1 MAAPQASSR
10 LEMLQARFQ
19 QKQLQEKEQKL
30 LQLYDQQ
37 QQRAYQVAQR
47 GSSGSN
53 GSGQGSSTV
62 NHHHQIVTRTSS
74 SGHMTSTS
82 QATKVKQVFN
92 DRRQTNVK
100 GIDRSYPLEPLDNK
114 TRKQPISNGI
124 GNSRNNGLT
133 VNRQS
138 ITVKRVTRSDVNSNV
153 NDGKPIV
160 SYHEEITRESSS
172 SRDVPS
178 NESRKEDDVEV
189 FGNENRTT
197 HYVNGNYPDQIQIRE
212 IMDEDTIQ
220 RNRMMAKL
228 HLMQY
233 DETLKYRVKNDL
245 ESEEFPE
252 DLLVEVTDKVPKR
265 TVSKKLSQAEARLE
279 RFKNMNAKRNN
290 ASKLSNSTTTGSK
303 KRSEPLLPART
314 TSRGGNNGVT
324 TSAATTKTKTGHI
337 REKRSNKSKTEK
349 TRVKYGQEPFEK
361 SKTEEAKSKKIRY
374 DRKTGTSVGSSI
386 FQKRKADV
394 PAVDE
399 TIYRRD
405 SPRFFS
411 KESEK
416 SAPKISI
423 DTLDISTRTSK
434 PSSNTKRPLASPKV
448 FLRKLNNFP
457 IARSNNDKRSY
468 KREAS
473 TFSPYRRRSESS
485 TTTSVESKHSPS
497 PELISIVE
505 KRDTSPEF
513 FCVETEKSATTMSLK
528 PRPKSTDEDKRDGIT
543 SNKDFRSNI
552 SQKMIAKQSPSY
564 LKLERKIRKS
574 SDSSD
579 TSNKSFNYELKS
591 RRDSINNLQSIQLIR
606 NVMKTQ
612 NTRQEDTK
620 DQDRS
625 RIDSIKYSNI
635 TPKEKKRD
643 DSEALINKRSPVD
656 SIKKS
661 FLKIDL
667 KDTSDLKNV
676 LTNRGRKLSL
686 KTDDTNLQLSP
697 KSPKSTKSFTPTE
710 VDTEIQEITMTDQHV
725 RYDDN
730 TCKRREKKD
739 LKKSIA
745 DETYSKSSG
754 KKLKNNDKTGSADL
768 FTYPIRREGK
778 KRNSVLESNIF
789 DRKDETNKVQ
799 TFKKSNRSLNEK
811 SWEKQEIENID
822 LKGLTSSKSSKRH
835 LSKNE
840 KIIVSVPKRRNSKD
854 LKAIKNES
862 LRSKTSSFSS
872 NEDRMSKNRST
883 NVSLKD
889 ITFDESRKEIRE
901 RSTSPLYKRVLQS
914 PTEQIKSAGA
924 KEELLRSTELIRRV
938 IKAQHSD
945 KQETGNLK
953 FTKSVSK
960 NESDETYSN
969 RIFMISS
976 PTSTNYYGRTDSVE
990 SALKR
995 FDSIGAESEYQDTIG
1010 RDCVDGI
1017 TRDLSPKIYV
1027 EKIESTKI
1035 LSEPKESIKTKTK
1048 KIRLESSQVKMDRS
1062 KIDSKRKNTNVSI
1075 LKRSPGHSR
1084 KILLTKIDSLRDGRI
1099 KGKKIAEAKDSMKIA
1114 RTPKSRSPICKR
1126 KLFHDLGFEK
1136 ENERVCTSSVK
1147 DPFHKQK
1154 ANDFLRKSMEIS
1166 TRENKKKHE
1175 EEDSTLLVKPLRSIE
1190 DIRKSIVSDSSGTT
1204 VVALTQITN
1213 IDPARQAEMGSAIAN
1228 EILKASTKSER
1239 QSRIVVDSDP
1249 LNRKRFPSND
1259 RSKNNSHLRDYGKIL
1274 SKNSMRFDRI
1284 TKSPSP
1290 DSTNSKKSSDIDCR
1304 TIVTRRS
1311 VPSSPSKSPD
1321 ILSRRVST
1329 ESKTQETKPSIKA
1342 SFVKASD
1349 SITSKRSATRADVPN
1364 VFQNG
1369 LHLQEQI
1376 VERKEQNDVPKK
1388 CQAFTIDFEER
1399 SFSKTND
1406 TTDSK
1411 RPLAKKQS
1419 MEKQQTSSATSGRP
1433 TSSTSSASSGNTT
1446 QAHISSSKGRMA
1458 TRARTPISAS
1468 PTSKGHSAKSG
1479 TSQNTTE
1486 NLIACKVCGRRF
1498 AQDRVNLHEQICAKT
1513 MQKKRKQ
1520 FDTTMYRVKGT
1531 ELESFVKK
1539 NSKKGDVGHLSM
1551 SENTYRLCNRLQ
1563 LKQKKPEVKSNWR
1576 RKHEEFINAIRSA
1589 KQVQAHLAA
1598 GGRLSDLP
1606 PPPVSDTSDYIQ
1618 CPHCGRKF
1626 NQAAAERHIP
1636 KCEHMLHNKPS
1647 SRAPPPRPRLATI
1660 HLLYCPFTKVEESF
1674 NLQATHDL
1682 LYHGFN
1688 LSEYDHHEFPGVVP
1702 RTFLGPIAISSLAY
1716 PFVAAIKYFHINKF
1730 LAQYIVRATLSLLVI
1745 GTLKLYRNALGN
1757 VFGTKFTNWF
1767 VAITV
1772 TQYHFMY
1779 YLSRPLPNIMA
1790 MPLVLL
1796 ALYGWLK
1803 QNHIIFIWSSA
1814 AAIIIFRAE
1823 LSILLGL
1830 FLLYDIAN
1838 QKLSVPRLLKIA
1850 IPAGILFLALTIGID
1865 TIFWRRLLWPEGEV
1879 FYFNTILNKSSEWA
1893 LPRGL
1898 AVSYFLIP
1906 LGILW
1911 DPRVRAFTVPAIIFV
1926 VLFSFLPHKEL
1937 RFIIYVFPLLNV
1949 ATAAACH
1956 RIWENRRKS
1965 PWNGMLSLIVVGH
1978 LVLNTIFSMFLL
1990 CVASCNY
1997 PGGLAIARLHRLEQ
2011 NSTESVYVHID
2022 NLAAQTGVSRFTQTN
2037 SSWIYSKQ
2045 EDITVND
2052 PKILQYTHL
2061 LIEAKSKYSPNIKPY
2076 LKTHEILDSIDGF
2089 SHITLNYNM
2098 LPPIKI
2104 KTKPT
2109 IFIMKRKANIKY
2121 DPNRAEVSKHST
2133 HNLFQNDTTTSD
2145 VTPNVTNDILE
2156 NMEPI
2161 LDDIVESLEEIG
2173 KPLSSNEKPLLKAE
2187 IESIKQKDILSDD
2200 ISNISD
2206 ENKQFVETSADSLDN
2221 VSKDTDIINQENESR
2236 VIPEVKISIKD
2247 SIGTNYQ
2254 KIIEKDVHYDKGSIA
2269 TKLKP
2274 KSDAVGAMENIS
2286 NIKET
2291 VKKKIQEK
2299 IQINNIKKDVTKE
2312 KENIDITSKHNIKTK
2327 KPMKVKVESTILPK
2341 ISTKQD
2347 IKEKQQIISQRK
2359 DKEITV
2365 NVRESIRNIIDQFKE
2380 FEKDFAYEDNDSQQQ
2395 WTNLNNNEYSS
2406 ETDGTIE
2413 NEDAESLNNYHA
2425 NNHNSK
2431 IVKDAKES
2439 LKEIIDQ
2446 FKHLKSELTSEE
2458 DDKFDEIA
2466 SKYMN
2471 RPISETLMDFS
2482 EALKDLIQRRKRNK
2496 ERTTF
2501 NLENKKQI
2509 HAQNNVPRA
2518 SPQTD
2523 TNAVKKVVLN
2533 QIIEKDGKQQKDTTI
2548 DMSTISNSRINLNL
2562 NKVSNKNDHVVNT
2575 NRQSVNSPKSVNIA
2589 IDINRDQISKD
2600 DTSKTNNE
2608 NSS

>member
-1 MAAPQASSR
+1 MEDNRSEVRRQKVKGYSDLVEKFIVCWQDRTEEKNNHDTIVKNKFNKRTKIESIMSKQLANRAIPMDLQTSSNFHELASFPTNLTNGVKSP
-10 LEMLQARFQ
+10 ENARFQ

-160 SYHEEITRESSS
+160 SYHEEIARESSS

-290 ASKLSNSTTTGSK
+290 ASKLSNSTTTGGK

-314 TSRGGNNGVT
+314 TSRDGSNGVT
-324 TSAATTKTKTGHI
+324 TSATTTKTKTGHV

-374 DRKTGTSVGSSI
+374 DRKTGTSAGSSI

-394 PAVDE
+394 PTVDE

-416 SAPKISI
+416 SATKISI

-434 PSSNTKRPLASPKV
+434 PSSNTKRPVASPKV

-457 IARSNNDKRSY
+457 IARSNNDKRFY

-513 FCVETEKSATTMSLK
+513 FCVETEKSATTMIK
-528 PRPKSTDEDKRDGIT
+528 PRRKSTDEDKRDGII
-543 SNKDFRSNI
+543 SSKDFQSNMFE
-552 SQKMIAKQSPSY
+552 KMIAKQSPSY

-579 TSNKSFNYELKS
+579 ISNKSFNFELKS
-591 RRDSINNLQSIQLIR
+591 PRDSINNLQSIQLIR

-612 NTRQEDTK
+612 NTGQEDTK

-625 RIDSIKYSNI
+625 KIDSIKYSSI
-635 TPKEKKRD
+635 TSKTKENKRD
-643 DSEALINKRSPVD
+643 DSKVSVNKKSPVD
-656 SIKKS
+656 TIKKS

-667 KDTSDLKNV
+667 KDTTDLKNASS
-676 LTNRGRKLSL
+676 NRGRKLSL
-686 KTDDTNLQLSP
+686 KTTETNLQLSPKSP

-710 VDTEIQEITMTDQHV
+710 VDTEIQEITMTDQHM

-730 TCKRREKKD
+730 TSKRKEKKD
-739 LKKSIA
+739 IKKLMA

-754 KKLKNNDKTGSADL
+754 KKLKNSDKIRSANL

-789 DRKDETNKVQ
+789 HRTNETDEVQ
-799 TFKKSNRSLNEK
+799 TFQESNRSLNEK
-811 SWEKQEIENID
+811 SWKKQEIESID

-862 LRSKTSSFSS
+862 LRSKTSSLCS

-914 PTEQIKSAGA
+914 PTEQIKSEGA

-938 IKAQHSD
+938 IKAQHCD
-945 KQETGNLK
+945 KQEMSNLK
-953 FTKSVSK
+953 FTESVSK
-960 NESDETYSN
+960 NESNDIYSN
-969 RIFMISS
+969 RILMISS
-976 PTSTNYYGRTDSVE
+976 PTNTNYYGRTDSIE

-1017 TRDLSPKIYV
+1017 THDLSSKIDV
-1027 EKIESTKI
+1027 EKISTTI
-1035 LSEPKESIKTKTK
+1035 SSEPKESIKTKARTK
-1048 KIRLESSQVKMDRS
+1048 RLESSQIKMDRS
-1062 KIDSKRKNTNVSI
+1062 KFDSKRKNTNGSI
-1075 LKRSPGHSR
+1075 LKKSPGHSR
-1084 KILLTKIDSLRDGRI
+1084 KILLTKIDSLREGRI

-1114 RTPKSRSPICKR
+1114 RTPKSQSPICKR
-1126 KLFHDLGFEK
+1126 KLFHDPGFEK
-1136 ENERVCTSSVK
+1136 ENERMRTSSVK
-1147 DPFHKQK
+1147 YPFHKQK
-1154 ANDFLRKSMEIS
+1154 ANDFLRRSMEIS
-1166 TRENKKKHE
+1166 TREIKKKHE
-1175 EEDSTLLVKPLRSIE
+1175 EEDCTLLVKPLRSIE
-1190 DIRKSIVSDSSGTT
+1190 DIRKSILSDSSGTT

-1249 LNRKRFPSND
+1249 LNKKRFPSND

-1274 SKNSMRFDRI
+1274 SKNSMRFGRI

-1290 DSTNSKKSSDIDCR
+1290 DSTNSKKSSDNDCR

-1321 ILSRRVST
+1321 ILPRRVST

-1399 SFSKTND
+1399 SFSKSND
-1406 TTDSK
+1406 STDSK

-1468 PTSKGHSAKSG
+1468 PTSKGHSAKGG

-1539 NSKKGDVGHLSM
+1539 SSKKSD
-1551 SENTYRLCNRLQ
+1551 
-1563 LKQKKPEVKSNWR
+1563 LKPKKPEVKSNWR

-1647 SRAPPPRPRLATI
+1647 SRPPPPRPR
-1660 HLLYCPFTKVEESF
+1660 
-1674 NLQATHDL
+1674 
-1682 LYHGFN
+1682 
-1688 LSEYDHHEFPGVVP
+1688 
-1702 RTFLGPIAISSLAY
+1702 R
-1716 PFVAAIKYFHINKF
+1716 
-1730 LAQYIVRATLSLLVI
+1730 
-1745 GTLKLYRNALGN
+1745 
-1757 VFGTKFTNWF
+1757 
-1767 VAITV
+1767 
-1772 TQYHFMY
+1772 
-1779 YLSRPLPNIMA
+1779 
-1790 MPLVLL
+1790 
-1796 ALYGWLK
+1796 
-1803 QNHIIFIWSSA
+1803 
-1814 AAIIIFRAE
+1814 
-1823 LSILLGL
+1823 
-1830 FLLYDIAN
+1830 
-1838 QKLSVPRLLKIA
+1838 
-1850 IPAGILFLALTIGID
+1850 
-1865 TIFWRRLLWPEGEV
+1865 
-1879 FYFNTILNKSSEWA
+1879 
-1893 LPRGL
+1893 
-1898 AVSYFLIP
+1898 
-1906 LGILW
+1906 
-1911 DPRVRAFTVPAIIFV
+1911 
-1926 VLFSFLPHKEL
+1926 
-1937 RFIIYVFPLLNV
+1937 
-1949 ATAAACH
+1949 
-1956 RIWENRRKS
+1956 
-1965 PWNGMLSLIVVGH
+1965 
-1978 LVLNTIFSMFLL
+1978 
-1990 CVASCNY
+1990 
-1997 PGGLAIARLHRLEQ
+1997 
-2011 NSTESVYVHID
+2011 
-2022 NLAAQTGVSRFTQTN
+2022 
-2037 SSWIYSKQ
+2037 
-2045 EDITVND
+2045 
-2052 PKILQYTHL
+2052 
-2061 LIEAKSKYSPNIKPY
+2061 
-2076 LKTHEILDSIDGF
+2076 
-2089 SHITLNYNM
+2089 
-2098 LPPIKI
+2098 
-2104 KTKPT
+2104 
-2109 IFIMKRKANIKY
+2109 
-2121 DPNRAEVSKHST
+2121 
-2133 HNLFQNDTTTSD
+2133 
-2145 VTPNVTNDILE
+2145 
-2156 NMEPI
+2156 
-2161 LDDIVESLEEIG
+2161 
-2173 KPLSSNEKPLLKAE
+2173 
-2187 IESIKQKDILSDD
+2187 
-2200 ISNISD
+2200 
-2206 ENKQFVETSADSLDN
+2206 
-2221 VSKDTDIINQENESR
+2221 
-2236 VIPEVKISIKD
+2236 
-2247 SIGTNYQ
+2247 
-2254 KIIEKDVHYDKGSIA
+2254 
-2269 TKLKP
+2269 
-2274 KSDAVGAMENIS
+2274 
-2286 NIKET
+2286 
-2291 VKKKIQEK
+2291 
-2299 IQINNIKKDVTKE
+2299 
-2312 KENIDITSKHNIKTK
+2312 
-2327 KPMKVKVESTILPK
+2327 
-2341 ISTKQD
+2341 
-2347 IKEKQQIISQRK
+2347 
-2359 DKEITV
+2359 
-2365 NVRESIRNIIDQFKE
+2365 
-2380 FEKDFAYEDNDSQQQ
+2380 
-2395 WTNLNNNEYSS
+2395 
-2406 ETDGTIE
+2406 
-2413 NEDAESLNNYHA
+2413 
-2425 NNHNSK
+2425 
-2431 IVKDAKES
+2431 
-2439 LKEIIDQ
+2439 
-2446 FKHLKSELTSEE
+2446 
-2458 DDKFDEIA
+2458 
-2466 SKYMN
+2466 
-2471 RPISETLMDFS
+2471 
-2482 EALKDLIQRRKRNK
+2482 
-2496 ERTTF
+2496 
-2501 NLENKKQI
+2501 
-2509 HAQNNVPRA
+2509 
-2518 SPQTD
+2518 
-2523 TNAVKKVVLN
+2523 
-2533 QIIEKDGKQQKDTTI
+2533 
-2548 DMSTISNSRINLNL
+2548 
-2562 NKVSNKNDHVVNT
+2562 
-2575 NRQSVNSPKSVNIA
+2575 
-2589 IDINRDQISKD
+2589 
-2600 DTSKTNNE
+2600 
-2608 NSS
+2608 

>member
-1 MAAPQASSR
+1 MEDNRSEVRRQKVKGYSDLVEKFIVCWQDRTEEKNNHDTIVKNKFNKRTKIESIMSKQLANRAIPMDLQTSSNFHELASFPTNLTNGVKSP
-10 LEMLQARFQ
+10 ENARFQ

-160 SYHEEITRESSS
+160 SYHEEIARESSS

-290 ASKLSNSTTTGSK
+290 ASKLSNSTTTGGK

-314 TSRGGNNGVT
+314 TSRDGSNGVT
-324 TSAATTKTKTGHI
+324 TSATTTKTKTGHV

-374 DRKTGTSVGSSI
+374 DRKTGTSAGSSI

-394 PAVDE
+394 PTVDE

-416 SAPKISI
+416 SATKISI

-434 PSSNTKRPLASPKV
+434 PSSNTKRPVASPKV

-457 IARSNNDKRSY
+457 IARSNNDKRFY

-513 FCVETEKSATTMSLK
+513 FCVETEKSATTMIK
-528 PRPKSTDEDKRDGIT
+528 PRRKSTDEDKRDGII
-543 SNKDFRSNI
+543 SSKDFQSNMFE
-552 SQKMIAKQSPSY
+552 KMIAKQSPSY

-579 TSNKSFNYELKS
+579 ISNKSFNFELKS
-591 RRDSINNLQSIQLIR
+591 PRDSINNLQSIQLIR

-612 NTRQEDTK
+612 NTGQEDTK

-625 RIDSIKYSNI
+625 KIDSIKYSSI
-635 TPKEKKRD
+635 TSKTKENKRD
-643 DSEALINKRSPVD
+643 DSKVSVNKKSPVD
-656 SIKKS
+656 TIKKS

-667 KDTSDLKNV
+667 KDTTDLKNASS
-676 LTNRGRKLSL
+676 NRGRKLSL
-686 KTDDTNLQLSP
+686 KTTETNLQLSPKSP

-710 VDTEIQEITMTDQHV
+710 VDTEIQEITMTDQHM

-730 TCKRREKKD
+730 TSKRKEKKD
-739 LKKSIA
+739 IKKLMA

-754 KKLKNNDKTGSADL
+754 KKLKNSDKIRSANL

-789 DRKDETNKVQ
+789 HRTNETDEVQ
-799 TFKKSNRSLNEK
+799 TFQESNRSLNEK
-811 SWEKQEIENID
+811 SWKKQEIESID

-862 LRSKTSSFSS
+862 LRSKTSSLCS

-914 PTEQIKSAGA
+914 PTEQIKSEGA

-938 IKAQHSD
+938 IKAQHCD
-945 KQETGNLK
+945 KQEMSNLK
-953 FTKSVSK
+953 FTESVSK
-960 NESDETYSN
+960 NESNDIYSN
-969 RIFMISS
+969 RILMISS
-976 PTSTNYYGRTDSVE
+976 PTNTNYYGRTDSIE

-1017 TRDLSPKIYV
+1017 THDLSSKIDV
-1027 EKIESTKI
+1027 EKISTTI
-1035 LSEPKESIKTKTK
+1035 SSEPKESIKTKARTK
-1048 KIRLESSQVKMDRS
+1048 RLESSQIKMDRS
-1062 KIDSKRKNTNVSI
+1062 KFDSKRKNTNGSI
-1075 LKRSPGHSR
+1075 LKKSPGHSR
-1084 KILLTKIDSLRDGRI
+1084 KILLTKIDSLREGRI

-1114 RTPKSRSPICKR
+1114 RTPKSQSPICKR
-1126 KLFHDLGFEK
+1126 KLFHDPGFEK
-1136 ENERVCTSSVK
+1136 ENERMRTSSVK
-1147 DPFHKQK
+1147 YPFHKQK
-1154 ANDFLRKSMEIS
+1154 ANDFLRRSMEIS
-1166 TRENKKKHE
+1166 TREIKKKHE
-1175 EEDSTLLVKPLRSIE
+1175 EEDCTLLVKPLRSIE
-1190 DIRKSIVSDSSGTT
+1190 DIRKSILSDSSGTT

-1249 LNRKRFPSND
+1249 LNKKRFPSND

-1274 SKNSMRFDRI
+1274 SKNSMRFGRI

-1290 DSTNSKKSSDIDCR
+1290 DSTNSKKSSDNDCR

-1321 ILSRRVST
+1321 ILPR
-1329 ESKTQETKPSIKA
+1329 
-1342 SFVKASD
+1342 
-1349 SITSKRSATRADVPN
+1349 
-1364 VFQNG
+1364 
-1369 LHLQEQI
+1369 EQI

-1399 SFSKTND
+1399 SFSKSND
-1406 TTDSK
+1406 STDSK

-1468 PTSKGHSAKSG
+1468 PTSKGHSAKGG

-1539 NSKKGDVGHLSM
+1539 SSKKSD
-1551 SENTYRLCNRLQ
+1551 
-1563 LKQKKPEVKSNWR
+1563 LKPKKPEVKSNWR

-1647 SRAPPPRPRLATI
+1647 SRPPPPRPR
-1660 HLLYCPFTKVEESF
+1660 
-1674 NLQATHDL
+1674 
-1682 LYHGFN
+1682 
-1688 LSEYDHHEFPGVVP
+1688 
-1702 RTFLGPIAISSLAY
+1702 R
-1716 PFVAAIKYFHINKF
+1716 
-1730 LAQYIVRATLSLLVI
+1730 
-1745 GTLKLYRNALGN
+1745 
-1757 VFGTKFTNWF
+1757 
-1767 VAITV
+1767 
-1772 TQYHFMY
+1772 
-1779 YLSRPLPNIMA
+1779 
-1790 MPLVLL
+1790 
-1796 ALYGWLK
+1796 
-1803 QNHIIFIWSSA
+1803 
-1814 AAIIIFRAE
+1814 
-1823 LSILLGL
+1823 
-1830 FLLYDIAN
+1830 
-1838 QKLSVPRLLKIA
+1838 
-1850 IPAGILFLALTIGID
+1850 
-1865 TIFWRRLLWPEGEV
+1865 
-1879 FYFNTILNKSSEWA
+1879 
-1893 LPRGL
+1893 
-1898 AVSYFLIP
+1898 
-1906 LGILW
+1906 
-1911 DPRVRAFTVPAIIFV
+1911 
-1926 VLFSFLPHKEL
+1926 
-1937 RFIIYVFPLLNV
+1937 
-1949 ATAAACH
+1949 
-1956 RIWENRRKS
+1956 
-1965 PWNGMLSLIVVGH
+1965 
-1978 LVLNTIFSMFLL
+1978 
-1990 CVASCNY
+1990 
-1997 PGGLAIARLHRLEQ
+1997 
-2011 NSTESVYVHID
+2011 
-2022 NLAAQTGVSRFTQTN
+2022 
-2037 SSWIYSKQ
+2037 
-2045 EDITVND
+2045 
-2052 PKILQYTHL
+2052 
-2061 LIEAKSKYSPNIKPY
+2061 
-2076 LKTHEILDSIDGF
+2076 
-2089 SHITLNYNM
+2089 
-2098 LPPIKI
+2098 
-2104 KTKPT
+2104 
-2109 IFIMKRKANIKY
+2109 
-2121 DPNRAEVSKHST
+2121 
-2133 HNLFQNDTTTSD
+2133 
-2145 VTPNVTNDILE
+2145 
-2156 NMEPI
+2156 
-2161 LDDIVESLEEIG
+2161 
-2173 KPLSSNEKPLLKAE
+2173 
-2187 IESIKQKDILSDD
+2187 
-2200 ISNISD
+2200 
-2206 ENKQFVETSADSLDN
+2206 
-2221 VSKDTDIINQENESR
+2221 
-2236 VIPEVKISIKD
+2236 
-2247 SIGTNYQ
+2247 
-2254 KIIEKDVHYDKGSIA
+2254 
-2269 TKLKP
+2269 
-2274 KSDAVGAMENIS
+2274 
-2286 NIKET
+2286 
-2291 VKKKIQEK
+2291 
-2299 IQINNIKKDVTKE
+2299 
-2312 KENIDITSKHNIKTK
+2312 
-2327 KPMKVKVESTILPK
+2327 
-2341 ISTKQD
+2341 
-2347 IKEKQQIISQRK
+2347 
-2359 DKEITV
+2359 
-2365 NVRESIRNIIDQFKE
+2365 
-2380 FEKDFAYEDNDSQQQ
+2380 
-2395 WTNLNNNEYSS
+2395 
-2406 ETDGTIE
+2406 
-2413 NEDAESLNNYHA
+2413 
-2425 NNHNSK
+2425 
-2431 IVKDAKES
+2431 
-2439 LKEIIDQ
+2439 
-2446 FKHLKSELTSEE
+2446 
-2458 DDKFDEIA
+2458 
-2466 SKYMN
+2466 
-2471 RPISETLMDFS
+2471 
-2482 EALKDLIQRRKRNK
+2482 
-2496 ERTTF
+2496 
-2501 NLENKKQI
+2501 
-2509 HAQNNVPRA
+2509 
-2518 SPQTD
+2518 
-2523 TNAVKKVVLN
+2523 
-2533 QIIEKDGKQQKDTTI
+2533 
-2548 DMSTISNSRINLNL
+2548 
-2562 NKVSNKNDHVVNT
+2562 
-2575 NRQSVNSPKSVNIA
+2575 
-2589 IDINRDQISKD
+2589 
-2600 DTSKTNNE
+2600 
-2608 NSS
+2608 

>member
-1 MAAPQASSR
+1 MEDNRSEVRRQKVKGYSDLVEKFIVCWQDRTEEKNNHDTIVKNKSNKRTKIESIMSKQLANRAIPMDLQTSSNFHELASFPTNLTNGVKSP
-10 LEMLQARFQ
+10 ENARFQ

-160 SYHEEITRESSS
+160 SYHEEIARESSS

-290 ASKLSNSTTTGSK
+290 ASKLSNSTTTGGK

-314 TSRGGNNGVT
+314 TSRDGSNGVT
-324 TSAATTKTKTGHI
+324 TSATTTKTKTGHV

-374 DRKTGTSVGSSI
+374 DRKTGTSAGSSI

-394 PAVDE
+394 PTVDE

-416 SAPKISI
+416 SATKISI

-434 PSSNTKRPLASPKV
+434 PSSNTKRPVASPKV

-528 PRPKSTDEDKRDGIT
+528 PRRKSTDEDKRDGII
-543 SNKDFRSNI
+543 SSKDFQSNMFE
-552 SQKMIAKQSPSY
+552 KMIAKQSPSY

-579 TSNKSFNYELKS
+579 ISNKSFNFELKS
-591 RRDSINNLQSIQLIR
+591 PRDSINNLRSIQLIR
-606 NVMKTQ
+606 NVMKRQ
-612 NTRQEDTK
+612 NAGQEDTK
-620 DQDRS
+620 DQNRS
-625 RIDSIKYSNI
+625 KIDSIKYSSI
-635 TPKEKKRD
+635 SSKTKENKRD
-643 DSEALINKRSPVD
+643 DSKVSVNKKSPVD
-656 SIKKS
+656 TIKKS

-667 KDTSDLKNV
+667 KDTTDLKNASS
-676 LTNRGRKLSL
+676 NRGRKLSL
-686 KTDDTNLQLSP
+686 KTTDTNLQSSPKSP

-710 VDTEIQEITMTDQHV
+710 VDTEIQEITMTDQHM

-730 TCKRREKKD
+730 TSKRKEKKD
-739 LKKSIA
+739 IKKLMT

-754 KKLKNNDKTGSADL
+754 KKLKNSDKIRSANL

-789 DRKDETNKVQ
+789 HRTNETDEVQ
-799 TFKKSNRSLNEK
+799 TFQESNRSLNEK
-811 SWEKQEIENID
+811 SWKKQEIESID

-862 LRSKTSSFSS
+862 LRSKTSSLCS

-914 PTEQIKSAGA
+914 PTEQIKSEGA

-945 KQETGNLK
+945 KQEMSNLK
-953 FTKSVSK
+953 FTESVTK
-960 NESDETYSN
+960 NESNDIYSN
-969 RIFMISS
+969 RILMISS
-976 PTSTNYYGRTDSVE
+976 PTNTNYYGRTDSIE

-1017 TRDLSPKIYV
+1017 THDLSSKINV
-1027 EKIESTKI
+1027 EKISTTI
-1035 LSEPKESIKTKTK
+1035 SSEPKESIKTKARSK
-1048 KIRLESSQVKMDRS
+1048 RLESSQVKMDRS
-1062 KIDSKRKNTNVSI
+1062 KFDSKRKNTNGSI
-1075 LKRSPGHSR
+1075 LKKSPGHSR
-1084 KILLTKIDSLRDGRI
+1084 KILLTKIDSLREGRI

-1126 KLFHDLGFEK
+1126 KLFHDPGFEK
-1136 ENERVCTSSVK
+1136 ENERVCTSSVNY
-1147 DPFHKQK
+1147 PFHKQK
-1154 ANDFLRKSMEIS
+1154 TNDFLRRSMEIS

-1175 EEDSTLLVKPLRSIE
+1175 EEDCTLLVKPLRSIE
-1190 DIRKSIVSDSSGTT
+1190 DIRKSILSDSSGTT

-1249 LNRKRFPSND
+1249 LNKKRFPSND

-1274 SKNSMRFDRI
+1274 SKNSMRFGRI

-1290 DSTNSKKSSDIDCR
+1290 DSTNSKKSSDNDCR

-1321 ILSRRVST
+1321 ILPRRVST

-1399 SFSKTND
+1399 SFSKSND
-1406 TTDSK
+1406 STDSK

-1419 MEKQQTSSATSGRP
+1419 MEQTSSATSGRP

-1446 QAHISSSKGRMA
+1446 QAHISNSKGRMA

-1468 PTSKGHSAKSG
+1468 PTSKGHSAKGG

-1539 NSKKGDVGHLSM
+1539 SSKKSD
-1551 SENTYRLCNRLQ
+1551 
-1563 LKQKKPEVKSNWR
+1563 LKPKKPEVKSNWR

-1647 SRAPPPRPRLATI
+1647 SRPPPPRPR
-1660 HLLYCPFTKVEESF
+1660 
-1674 NLQATHDL
+1674 
-1682 LYHGFN
+1682 
-1688 LSEYDHHEFPGVVP
+1688 
-1702 RTFLGPIAISSLAY
+1702 R
-1716 PFVAAIKYFHINKF
+1716 
-1730 LAQYIVRATLSLLVI
+1730 
-1745 GTLKLYRNALGN
+1745 
-1757 VFGTKFTNWF
+1757 
-1767 VAITV
+1767 
-1772 TQYHFMY
+1772 
-1779 YLSRPLPNIMA
+1779 
-1790 MPLVLL
+1790 
-1796 ALYGWLK
+1796 
-1803 QNHIIFIWSSA
+1803 
-1814 AAIIIFRAE
+1814 
-1823 LSILLGL
+1823 
-1830 FLLYDIAN
+1830 
-1838 QKLSVPRLLKIA
+1838 
-1850 IPAGILFLALTIGID
+1850 
-1865 TIFWRRLLWPEGEV
+1865 
-1879 FYFNTILNKSSEWA
+1879 
-1893 LPRGL
+1893 
-1898 AVSYFLIP
+1898 
-1906 LGILW
+1906 
-1911 DPRVRAFTVPAIIFV
+1911 
-1926 VLFSFLPHKEL
+1926 
-1937 RFIIYVFPLLNV
+1937 
-1949 ATAAACH
+1949 
-1956 RIWENRRKS
+1956 
-1965 PWNGMLSLIVVGH
+1965 
-1978 LVLNTIFSMFLL
+1978 
-1990 CVASCNY
+1990 
-1997 PGGLAIARLHRLEQ
+1997 
-2011 NSTESVYVHID
+2011 
-2022 NLAAQTGVSRFTQTN
+2022 
-2037 SSWIYSKQ
+2037 
-2045 EDITVND
+2045 
-2052 PKILQYTHL
+2052 
-2061 LIEAKSKYSPNIKPY
+2061 
-2076 LKTHEILDSIDGF
+2076 
-2089 SHITLNYNM
+2089 
-2098 LPPIKI
+2098 
-2104 KTKPT
+2104 
-2109 IFIMKRKANIKY
+2109 
-2121 DPNRAEVSKHST
+2121 
-2133 HNLFQNDTTTSD
+2133 
-2145 VTPNVTNDILE
+2145 
-2156 NMEPI
+2156 
-2161 LDDIVESLEEIG
+2161 
-2173 KPLSSNEKPLLKAE
+2173 
-2187 IESIKQKDILSDD
+2187 
-2200 ISNISD
+2200 
-2206 ENKQFVETSADSLDN
+2206 
-2221 VSKDTDIINQENESR
+2221 
-2236 VIPEVKISIKD
+2236 
-2247 SIGTNYQ
+2247 
-2254 KIIEKDVHYDKGSIA
+2254 
-2269 TKLKP
+2269 
-2274 KSDAVGAMENIS
+2274 
-2286 NIKET
+2286 
-2291 VKKKIQEK
+2291 
-2299 IQINNIKKDVTKE
+2299 
-2312 KENIDITSKHNIKTK
+2312 
-2327 KPMKVKVESTILPK
+2327 
-2341 ISTKQD
+2341 
-2347 IKEKQQIISQRK
+2347 
-2359 DKEITV
+2359 
-2365 NVRESIRNIIDQFKE
+2365 
-2380 FEKDFAYEDNDSQQQ
+2380 
-2395 WTNLNNNEYSS
+2395 
-2406 ETDGTIE
+2406 
-2413 NEDAESLNNYHA
+2413 
-2425 NNHNSK
+2425 
-2431 IVKDAKES
+2431 
-2439 LKEIIDQ
+2439 
-2446 FKHLKSELTSEE
+2446 
-2458 DDKFDEIA
+2458 
-2466 SKYMN
+2466 
-2471 RPISETLMDFS
+2471 
-2482 EALKDLIQRRKRNK
+2482 
-2496 ERTTF
+2496 
-2501 NLENKKQI
+2501 
-2509 HAQNNVPRA
+2509 
-2518 SPQTD
+2518 
-2523 TNAVKKVVLN
+2523 
-2533 QIIEKDGKQQKDTTI
+2533 
-2548 DMSTISNSRINLNL
+2548 
-2562 NKVSNKNDHVVNT
+2562 
-2575 NRQSVNSPKSVNIA
+2575 
-2589 IDINRDQISKD
+2589 
-2600 DTSKTNNE
+2600 
-2608 NSS
+2608 